1 MVLKEGVKFFW
12 GTSGSNIV
20 KVMNQVADKY
30 KVIAANCI
38 ALSDDLQDAQNFSP
52 YAFMT
57 YSQTSQ
63 VGRAFAYFYG
73 KMRKKEKK
81 FYILNQDYMFGHDL
95 GEGFKKG
102 LKEYYPEAQIVR
114 RGLSQAVPDR
124 LCPLSDQDQ
133 GLRGRGDF
141 HRRLGPGCHQPDQ
154 AGQGHGD
161 QPPFCPDL
169 HNQSKSLDPT
179 RGRGHQGFD
188 AGLALYNSHSLLQEP
203 GPKSSIH
210 KIWKAA
216 YDRFKPPYNDL
227 LYSQGWVPLSMEI
240 YWLLS
245 VIERAGSVDPEKI
258 IKVWEGDSYE
268 YVNGQ
273 VVTMRACDHTLIT
286 DFTIVEY
293 VPPAQQKVSFNIPP
307 YYWTDKT
314 SWFGQSWVVPAD
326 KVLPWMDP
334 KLERCKGKNPGSAK

>member
-1 MVLKEGVKFFW
+1 MLG
-12 GTSGSNIV
+12 
-20 KVMNQVADKY
+20 M
-30 KVIAANCI
+30 
-38 ALSDDLQDAQNFSP
+38 P
-52 YAFMT
+52 YIIPTPHF
-57 YSQTSQ
+57 
-63 VGRAFAYFYG
+63 
-73 KMRKKEKK
+73 K
-81 FYILNQDYMFGHDL
+81 NQDQI
-95 GEGFKKG
+95 K
-102 LKEYYPEAQIVR
+102 YY
-114 RGLSQAVPDR
+114 
-124 LCPLSDQDQ
+124 
-133 GLRGRGDF
+133 
-141 HRRLGPGCHQPDQ
+141 
-154 AGQGHGD
+154 
-161 QPPFCPDL
+161 
-169 HNQSKSLDPT
+169 
-179 RGRGHQGFD
+179 
-188 AGLALYNSHSLLQEP
+188 
-203 GPKSSIH
+203 

-227 LYSQGWVPLSMEI
+227 LYSQGWVPLSMEM

-286 DFTIVEY
+286 DFAIIEY

-334 KLERCKGKNPGSAK
+334 KLERCKGKNPASAN